1 MVKKMLVAID
11 LISRKNNPVITKAEE
26 LKKLYNA
33 EIHLIHVVERI
44 YAYGTPPFPE
54 NVVEWQQEFVETAK
68 QKLQKEGHDMDV
80 LPDHQ
85 YAPVGSP
92 KELII
97 QKAQEIEADLIV
109 IGSHSRRGIGY
120 LLLGSTADGVVQTS
134 NCDVYVVRMPSE

>member
-1 MVKKMLVAID
+1 MVKKILIAID
-11 LISRKNNPVITKAEE
+11 LVSRKNNPVLAKAEE
-26 LKKLYNA
+26 LKKFYHA

-68 QKLQKEGHDMDV
+68 IKLQKEGHDMGV

-97 QKAQEIEADLIV
+97 EKAKEIEADLII
-109 IGSHSRRGIGY
+109 IGSHSRSGLGY
-120 LLLGSTADGVVQTS
+120 FLLGSTADGVVQTS
-134 NCDVYVVRMPSE
+134 SCDVYVVRMTPE